1 MGKTCP
7 DCQKSFSTAFCL
19 TRHVRCSHRN
29 ERPYQCEHCFQNFG
43 YKHVLLHHISKKHPQ
58 SEVSALPCFRGQKLN
73 FGIPLLTHLL
83 EESTD
88 QDLGVYVH
96 VSRVYLFP
104 VTDESVTLPAISSP
118 PTQEVHLPG
127 FKEIY
132 RVQREKTESRI
143 LD

>member
-19 TRHVRCSHRN
+19 ARHVRCSHRN
-29 ERPYQCEHCFQNFG
+29 ERPYLCEHCFQSFG

-58 SEVSALPCFRGQKLN
+58 PEISALPCFRGQQLN
-73 FGIPLLTHLL
+73 FGIPYLTHLL
-83 EESTD
+83 EDSTD
-88 QDLGVYVH
+88 PDLGVYVH
-96 VSRVYLFP
+96 ISRVYLFP
-104 VTDESVTLPAISSP
+104 VTDESIMLPALSSLQA
-118 PTQEVHLPG
+118 QEVRLPG

-132 RVQREKTESRI
+132 SVQREKTESRI